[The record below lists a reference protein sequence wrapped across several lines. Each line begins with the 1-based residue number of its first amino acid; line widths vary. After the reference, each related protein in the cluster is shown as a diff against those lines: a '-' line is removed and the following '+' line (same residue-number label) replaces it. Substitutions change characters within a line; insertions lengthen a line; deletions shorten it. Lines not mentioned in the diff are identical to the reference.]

1 MKSSSVPVI
10 AISNIKDKASILSS
24 VAAAGVN
31 KSKSKPLVLDDNMGI
46 VISSGGKNG
55 TSNDKPLGTHS
66 LTSFLPYSLTHSLM
80 QDIMAVQSMAK
91 LYRITRQ
98 S

>member
-66 LTSFLPYSLTHSLM
+66 LPSFLTHSLTR
-80 QDIMAVQSMAK
+80 
-91 LYRITRQ
+91 LCRI
-98 S
+98 